1 MKKSIT
7 EGFIED
13 LFKMIAKGRVD
24 SKVKKMM
31 KHDPKFAK
39 NVKDMRDLQQSIED
53 RIAKRYGK

>member
-13 LFKMIAKGRVD
+13 LFNMIAKGRVD

-31 KHDPKFAK
+31 KDDPEVAQAVRD
-39 NVKDMRDLQQSIED
+39 VKASFD
-53 RIAKRYGK
+53 RLNKAMDKR